1 MSETAIAV
9 EGLRKHFVLP
19 LTRKHVQVLESLSFS
34 VERGS
39 IVGFLGANGAG
50 KTTTLK
56 IILGLIFQDAGQVKL
71 FNQDHRKIE
80 LKERIGFLTERP
92 YFYDYLT
99 VREFLEFTSQLF
111 SEKKK
116 LRAIDDLLADVGLQH
131 AADRPMR
138 RFSKGMLQR
147 AGIAQALLNNPDLLI
162 LDEPMSGL
170 DPDGRA
176 EMAEII
182 RRAHQ
187 RGATILFS
195 SHTLPD
201 VESLCD
207 RVIMIDKGHLVF
219 ESSIE
224 DLLDK
229 ETKGFELRLQ
239 GDAHA
244 KAVGSLDE
252 LQRAI
257 DEARREKRAVE
268 HVRALRPT
276 LEEIFLKYKR
286 SQK

>member
-1 MSETAIAV
+1 
-9 EGLRKHFVLP
+9 
-19 LTRKHVQVLESLSFS
+19 
-34 VERGS
+34 
-39 IVGFLGANGAG
+39 
-50 KTTTLK
+50 
-56 IILGLIFQDAGQVKL
+56 
-71 FNQDHRKIE
+71 
-80 LKERIGFLTERP
+80 
-92 YFYDYLT
+92 
-99 VREFLEFTSQLF
+99 
-111 SEKKK
+111 
-116 LRAIDDLLADVGLQH
+116 
-131 AADRPMR
+131 
-138 RFSKGMLQR
+138 
-147 AGIAQALLNNPDLLI
+147 
-162 LDEPMSGL
+162 
-170 DPDGRA
+170 
-176 EMAEII
+176 MAEII